1 MRGVVVGPLQNDLA
15 LFELGQHIVR
25 NRFADRG
32 AVLDGKAVDRAE
44 LNLAG
49 IDVVLEQEL
58 QDTARFIR
66 NHRSDSVPAAYAD
79 CDFGEGFKINKITL
93 LFHVLDALRLPFQ
106 KRFKL
111 SSAALSC

>member
-1 MRGVVVGPLQNDLA
+1 M
-15 LFELGQHIVR
+15 
-25 NRFADRG
+25 
-32 AVLDGKAVDRAE
+32 
-44 LNLAG
+44 
-49 IDVVLEQEL
+49 EQEL

-79 CDFGEGFKINKITL
+79 CDFGEGFKIDKITL

-111 SSAALSC
+111 FERRFELLIVHVSISNLLYCNPMYKTN